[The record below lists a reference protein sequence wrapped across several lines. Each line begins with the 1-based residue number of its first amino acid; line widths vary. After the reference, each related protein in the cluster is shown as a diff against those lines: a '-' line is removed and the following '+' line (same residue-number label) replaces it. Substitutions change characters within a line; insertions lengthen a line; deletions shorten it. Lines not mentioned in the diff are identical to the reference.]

1 MLALL
6 SSNRT
11 MIACLS
17 ALSLLACSTSSGN
30 TGGSSRSSSRSNY
43 QSTKKSSMPKVPQ
56 KKLPG
61 GNGDNWRYLGTTSD
75 NLLALEI
82 NDSSIANSN
91 DINKFQDRKTV
102 ITPSKYN
109 YQGTPNYK
117 YSLSWWQLNCSQK
130 QFMITSSSVYDTY
143 GNLLKNYSFSDNQQW
158 STVTSGSIAEQQY
171 NYVCKGLN
179 RTLGY

>member
-1 MLALL
+1 MPILTNSNKTLA
-6 SSNRT
+6 
-11 MIACLS
+11 ICLS
-17 ALSLLACSTSSGN
+17 TLSLFACSTTSSGN
-30 TGGSSRSSSRSNY
+30 GNTSSSSKSNY
-43 QSTKKSSMPKVPQ
+43 KSTKKSSMPKVPQ

-61 GNGDNWRYLGTTSD
+61 GNGDNWRYLGTTND

-82 NDSSIANSN
+82 NDTSISSSNS
-91 DINKFQDRKTV
+91 INKFQDRKTV

-143 GNLLKNYSFSDNQQW
+143 GNLLKNYSFSNNQQW
-158 STVTSGSIAEQQY
+158 SSVTDGSIAEQQY
-171 NYVCKGLN
+171 NYVCKGMN